1 MSITNSSLPS
11 VSPSFLPWLDVFLS
25 LLHHPF
31 VLQIFGP
38 GAIEE
43 LFSTDWKARETALSH
58 LSREAITLLLPQLTS
73 KTQVGL
79 GGGEDGSEG
88 VRGVQDV
95 CMQVVAYS
103 CNDSVLKVFL
113 AALVRGECVGVG
125 VGGGGGRRKMATV
138 IAC

>member
-1 MSITNSSLPS
+1 M
-11 VSPSFLPWLDVFLS
+11 
-25 LLHHPF
+25 
-31 VLQIFGP
+31 
-38 GAIEE
+38 
-43 LFSTDWKARETALSH
+43 FSTDWKARETALSH

-79 GGGEDGSEG
+79 GGGEEGSEG

-113 AALVRGECVGVG
+113 AALVRGGVCVGRGSG
-125 VGGGGGRRKMATV
+125 VGEEKDDYSYSLLTV
-138 IAC
+138 C